1 VFEDSVVGVYAARN
15 AGMRVIG
22 LTTAHSAAELL
33 AAGAERAIPDFEGFE
48 WPV

>member
-1 VFEDSVVGVYAARN
+1 MVGVHAARR

-22 LTTAHSAAELL
+22 LTTAHTTRELL